1 MDSRSPAEIL
11 LSRLANLR
19 RTAGGWRADCPN
31 GHRSKGSLAMT
42 EETDG
47 RLLLHCHAGCT
58 VFEVLAA
65 VDLSPSA
72 LFPNRLAESV
82 TPEMRA
88 AARTRFRQVA
98 VGAAVGVLAREATV
112 VELAAAQVARGE
124 SLTVDDLRRLHVAT
138 DRIHDVQEVLQ

>member
-1 MDSRSPAEIL
+1 VDSRSPAEIL
-11 LSRLANLR
+11 LSRLANVR

-31 GHRSKGSLAMT
+31 GHRSKGTLAIT

-65 VDLSPSA
+65 VDLSPST

-88 AARTRFRQVA
+88 AARSRFRLVA
-98 VGAAVGVLAREATV
+98 VGAAVGVLAREAAV
-112 VELAAAQVARGE
+112 VELAACQIAGGE
-124 SLTVDDLRRLHVAT
+124 SLTAEDIRRLHIAT
-138 DRIHDVQEVLQ
+138 DRIHDVREVLQ